1 MTTITKSTKENL
13 ALWRAVNKN
22 AAFRFMHEQFGGARR
37 YFDKYFEK
45 MNRQNYAMHNSAGV
59 LRGFALL
66 DPNNRARSEVV
77 LQLIGTDP
85 RKGYGKVLMRR
96 IQANAHARGIHT
108 VIVHDPVREAQ
119 NFYRKLGA
127 TNEGLSNSNS
137 PTMRLHAK
145 RSPSRSRSPKSR
157 KRL

>member
-1 MTTITKSTKENL
+1 MPTITKSNKGTV
-13 ALWRAVNKN
+13 ALWKGVNKN
-22 AAFRFMHEQFGGARR
+22 AAFRFMKFGEGQAARR

-45 MNRQNYAMHNSAGV
+45 YNRQNYAMHNSAGV
-59 LRGFALL
+59 LKGFALL
-66 DPNNRARSEVV
+66 DANNHRRGEVV

-108 VIVHDPVREAQ
+108 VIIHDPVWEAQ

-127 TNEGLSNSNS
+127 TNEGLSNNNS
-137 PTMRLHAK
+137 PTMRMGTK
-145 RSPSRSRSPKSR
+145 RSSPRANK
-157 KRL
+157 K